1 MSISPGQRLGPY
13 EVVALIGTGGMGEV
27 YRAIDTRLRR
37 DVAIKVLPAEFSAD
51 ADRLGRFEQEA
62 RAAAALNHPNILAVY
77 DLGRHD
83 AAPYIVSELLEGKTL
98 RERLSQSPVASRA
111 DAGAMIGSPAGAG
124 SSPSGVSM
132 LAHGGLPVRKAT
144 EYAIQIAHGLAAA
157 HEKGIVHRDL
167 KPENVF
173 ITLDGRVKILDFG
186 LAKLT
191 ERDAALSALTNV
203 PTTPAL
209 QTQAG
214 MLLGT
219 MGYMAPEQV
228 RGLPADHRA
237 DIFAFG
243 VILYEMLSGVRAF
256 QGATTADTMT
266 AILKEDP
273 PDLPLVERHI
283 PAAFGR
289 IVDRCLEK
297 APTARFQSATDLAFA
312 LESLSSHSDRTEI
325 AEPVVK
331 APAPRRS
338 REPIAWV
345 VAALA
350 SLASLAAGVVAVRH
364 LREAPPPADPVQ
376 FQIAPPENAFL
387 PTAAP
392 LAISP
397 DGRQVVFVASRGVTM
412 LWVRAMGTL
421 ESHPLPGTEEASF
434 PFWSPD
440 SRSVGFFAG
449 GKLKKIQVSGG
460 PPIVLCD
467 APAGRGGSWSRDN
480 AIVFAPIGNSVLQ
493 RVSSAGGAP
502 TPATTLDKGELG
514 HRWPWFLPDGRH
526 FVYLASGGESA
537 LASGVLRVGS
547 LDSSETKSL
556 GPSAS
561 NGVYGSGH
569 LLFVRGSSLMAEPFD
584 PVRREVTGE
593 AFPVLDQLSTVTQ
606 ILYASFSVSA
616 TGALAYGRVRTQ
628 ASQLTWFDRTGKQLG
643 KVGDPRFYLNLAL
656 SSDER
661 RLAASIGT
669 GSPLN
674 IDIWLLDL
682 ARGATPSRFTFDPA
696 NEYDPAWSPD
706 GSEVV
711 FTSAR
716 AGLIALFKH
725 ASSGSGQDELLVKL
739 NFGVSAPDVSRDG
752 RFLTY
757 SGNGDVWV
765 LPLAGGEP
773 AAFVQTPFA
782 EGDPA
787 FSPDGRW
794 IAYGSN
800 ESGQAQIYV
809 QSFPKG
815 RGKYLISLAGGTEP
829 RWRGDGRELFF
840 LAPDGTMMASVID
853 KATDFQASVPQP
865 LFRTGITSA
874 RDNHPYVVTKDGA
887 RFLIPVIE
895 RAMAT
900 PITVTL
906 NWPAAVQK

>member
-13 EVVALIGTGGMGEV
+13 EVVAFIGAGGMGEV
-27 YRAIDTRLRR
+27 YRARDTRLGR

-77 DLGRHD
+77 DLGTHD

-98 RERLSQSPVASRA
+98 RERMSQSPVASRA
-111 DAGAMIGSPAGAG
+111 DAGE
-124 SSPSGVSM
+124 SSPSGASM
-132 LAHGGLPVRKAT
+132 LAHGSLPVRKAA

-157 HEKGIVHRDL
+157 HDKGIVHRDL

-191 ERDAALSALTNV
+191 ERDAALSAVTNM

-209 QTQAG
+209 QTHAG

-219 MGYMAPEQV
+219 IGYMAPEQV

-237 DIFAFG
+237 DLFAFG

-256 QGATTADTMT
+256 QGPTSADTMT

-297 APTARFQSATDLAFA
+297 APSARFQSATDLAFA
-312 LESLSSHSDRTEI
+312 LEALSPHSDRPEI
-325 AEPVVK
+325 AEPV
-331 APAPRRS
+331 AEPPARRS
-338 REPIAWV
+338 RERIAWV
-345 VAALA
+345 VAALSSA
-350 SLASLAAGVVAVRH
+350 AFLAAGVVAARH
-364 LREAPPPADPVQ
+364 LREAPPPADPVR
-376 FQIAPPENAFL
+376 FQIVPPEDTFL
-387 PTAAP
+387 QEIAQ

-397 DGRQVVFVASRGVTM
+397 DGRQVVFVALKNVPM
-412 LWVRAMGTL
+412 LWVRAMDTL
-421 ESHPLPGTEEASF
+421 ETRLLPGTEQGAF

-440 SRSVGFFAG
+440 SRSIGFFAG

-467 APAGRGGSWSRDN
+467 VQGGRGGTWSRDN
-480 AIVFAPIGNSVLQ
+480 TIVFAPTNNGTLQ
-493 RVSSAGGAP
+493 RVVSAGGAP
-502 TPATTLDKGELG
+502 VPATTLDKGETA

-526 FVYLASGGESA
+526 FLYLASGGGG
-537 LASGVLRVGS
+537 ASGTGVLRVGS
-547 LDSSETKSL
+547 LDSSETTSL
-556 GPSAS
+556 GPAAS
-561 NGVYGSGH
+561 NGMYGSGH
-569 LLFVRGSSLMAEPFD
+569 LVFVRGSTLMAEPFD

-593 AFPVLDQLSTVTQ
+593 AFPVLDQLLTTQ
-606 ILYASFSVSA
+606 NLYASFSVSA
-616 TGALAYGRVRTQ
+616 TAVMSYGRGGGTPS
-628 ASQLTWFDRTGKQLG
+628 AQLTWFDRAGKSLS
-643 KVGDPRFYLNLAL
+643 KVGDPRSYINLAL
-656 SSDER
+656 SPDER
-661 RLAASIGT
+661 RLAASIAT
-669 GSPLN
+669 GSPSN
-674 IDIWLLDL
+674 IDIWLVDL

-696 NEYDPAWSPD
+696 NEFDPAWSPD

-716 AGLIALFKH
+716 TGPNLLYRH
-725 ASSGSGQDELLVKL
+725 ASSGAGQDELLAKQ
-739 NFGVSAPDVSRDG
+739 NFGASAPDVSRDG
-752 RFLTY
+752 RFLAY
-757 SGNGDVWV
+757 VANGGDVWV
-765 LPLAGGEP
+765 LPLGGGEP
-773 AAFVQTPFA
+773 AVFLQTPFA
-782 EGDPA
+782 EADPA

-794 IAYGSN
+794 MAYRSN
-800 ESGQAQIYV
+800 ESGQSQIYV

-815 RGKYLISLAGGTEP
+815 GGKYLISLAGGTAP

-840 LAPDGTMMASVID
+840 LAPDGTMMAAGID
-853 KATDFQASVPQP
+853 TAKDFQATVPQS
-865 LFRTGITSA
+865 LFRTGITST
-874 RDNHPYVVTKDGA
+874 RDNHPYVVGKDGA
-887 RFLIPVIE
+887 RFLIPVAE
-895 RAMAT
+895 RATPT

>member
-1 MSISPGQRLGPY
+1 MPISPGQRVGPY
-13 EVVALIGTGGMGEV
+13 EVVALIGAGGRGEV
-27 YRAIDTRLRR
+27 YRARDTRLRR
-37 DVAIKVLPAEFSAD
+37 DVALKVLPAGFSAD

-77 DLGRHD
+77 DLGTHD
-83 AAPYIVSELLEGKTL
+83 AAPYIVSELLEGQTL

-111 DAGAMIGSPAGAG
+111 DAGAVIGSLPSAG
-124 SSPSGVSM
+124 SSPSGASM
-132 LAHGGLPVRKAT
+132 LAHGSLPVRKAA

-191 ERDAALSALTNV
+191 ERDAALTAATNM

-219 MGYMAPEQV
+219 LGYMAPEQV
-228 RGLPADHRA
+228 RGRPADHRA

-243 VILYEMLSGVRAF
+243 VILYEMLSGLRAF
-256 QGATTADTMT
+256 QGATTADTIT

-297 APTARFQSATDLAFA
+297 APSARFQSATDLAFA

-325 AEPVVK
+325 AEPVAK
-331 APAPRRS
+331 APARRS
-338 REPIAWV
+338 RERIAWV
-345 VAALA
+345 VAALS
-350 SLASLAAGVVAVRH
+350 SLAFLAAGVVAVRH

-376 FQIAPPENAFL
+376 FQIVPPENASL
-387 PTAAP
+387 APAAP
-392 LAISP
+392 MAISP
-397 DGRQVVFVASRGVTM
+397 DGRQIVFVASKGVAM
-412 LWVRAMGTL
+412 LWVRAMGAL
-421 ESHPLPGTEEASF
+421 ESRLLPGTEEALF

-440 SRSVGFFAG
+440 SRSIGFFAG
-449 GKLKKIQVSGG
+449 GKLKKIQVGGG

-467 APAGRGGSWSRDN
+467 APAGRGGTWSSDN
-480 AIVFAPIGNSVLQ
+480 TIVFAPTANATLQ
-493 RVSSAGGAP
+493 KVASAGGAP
-502 TPATTLDKGELG
+502 VPATTLDKDELA

-526 FVYLASGGESA
+526 FVYLAANVVST
-537 LASGVLRVGS
+537 GVLRVGS
-547 LDSSETKSL
+547 LDSSETTSL

-569 LLFVRGSSLMAEPFD
+569 LLFVRGNSLMAEPFD

-593 AFPVLDQLSTVTQ
+593 AIPVVDQLSTVSA
-606 ILYASFSVSA
+606 ILYASFSVSP
-616 TGALAYGRVRTQ
+616 TGVLAYGRG
-628 ASQLTWFDRTGKQLG
+628 AAPSAQLTWFDRTGKPVG
-643 KVGDPRFYLNLAL
+643 KVGDPQSYFNLAL
-656 SSDER
+656 SPDER
-661 RLAASIGT
+661 RLAASMVT
-669 GSPLN
+669 GSPAN
-674 IDIWLLDL
+674 VDIWLVDL

-696 NEYDPAWSPD
+696 ADYDPAWSPD
-706 GSEVV
+706 GSAVV

-716 AGLIALFKH
+716 TGIISLFRH
-725 ASSGSGQDELLVKL
+725 ASSGTGQDELLVKQ
-739 NFGVSAPDVSRDG
+739 NFGASAPDVSRDG
-752 RFLTY
+752 RFLAY
-757 SGNGDVWV
+757 SGSGDVWV
-765 LPLAGGEP
+765 LPLAGGGP
-773 AAFVQTPFA
+773 AAFLQTPFS

-794 IAYGSN
+794 IAYNSN
-800 ESGQAQIYV
+800 ESGPAQIYV

-815 RGKYLISLAGGTEP
+815 GGKYLISQTGGTEP

-840 LAPDGTMMASVID
+840 LAPDGTMMAAGID
-853 KATDFQASVPQP
+853 AAKGFQATVPEP
-865 LFRTGITSA
+865 LFRTGITST
-874 RDNHPYVVTKDGA
+874 RDNHPYVVSKDGA
-887 RFLIPVIE
+887 RFLIPVLE
-895 RAMAT
+895 RAAAT